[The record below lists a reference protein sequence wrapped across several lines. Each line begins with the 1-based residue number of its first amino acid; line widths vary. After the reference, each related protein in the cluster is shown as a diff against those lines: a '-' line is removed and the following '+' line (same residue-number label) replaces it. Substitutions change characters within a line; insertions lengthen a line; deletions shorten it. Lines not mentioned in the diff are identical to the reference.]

1 MPLKHFRFFFQRLPR
16 GHARKPSAL
25 SYFFGAMFFRL
36 WAPHVL
42 TAQIRDAL
50 LRAHE
55 MACPSVR
62 VACGRHVFI
71 FRAFALPYITGFR
84 RARGQQPQICSPKH
98 FKYYSAETEKQTRA
112 TCRKNMGRGGS
123 GPRRG
128 GEAGEMPDILFNN
141 KRSSSGAR
149 RV

>member
-1 MPLKHFRFFFQRLPR
+1 
-16 GHARKPSAL
+16 
-25 SYFFGAMFFRL
+25 MFFRL

-98 FKYYSAETEKQTRA
+98 FEYDSADNGKTNQGNVP
-112 TCRKNMGRGGS
+112 KNMGREGKWAA
-123 GPRRG
+123 
-128 GEAGEMPDILFNN
+128 AGW
-141 KRSSSGAR
+141 
-149 RV
+149 